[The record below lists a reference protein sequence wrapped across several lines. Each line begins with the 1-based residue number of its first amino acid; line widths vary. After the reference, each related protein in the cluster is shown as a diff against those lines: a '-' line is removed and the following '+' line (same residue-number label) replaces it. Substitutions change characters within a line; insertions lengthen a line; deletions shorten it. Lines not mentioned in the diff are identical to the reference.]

1 VYILFGDE
9 TDREQGGRAPFF
21 IYGAIF
27 VPLDRAVELHGAIA
41 RIRGGNRFQAGDS
54 LKFSGAE
61 LPERISR
68 DVHREATRQVL
79 EAANEAGVRFC
90 AQLVS
95 HEVARGQPQATLVEW
110 GANTVL
116 GAFNK
121 FLVEQRE
128 RGMAVLDRLPIP
140 HPDRFIRDKFQV
152 GLRFPRGGTRPLS
165 HIICYTHS
173 CDGASH
179 LASVADVVLGSF
191 RYCVNEPER
200 DQAPRAI
207 LPLVVQLMWHRRQG
221 DRVVL
226 DERGL
231 MLRPNGLWADRHRVV
246 YDQLLERLAAL
257 LQGTAPTERAED
269 APGCTPP
276 APPSEG
282 AALENPA
289 LAGDGRAAGPD
300 QPARGPSPAL
310 AQPGG
315 A

>member
-1 VYILFGDE
+1 MYLLFGDE

-21 IYGAIF
+21 IYGGIF
-27 VPLDRAVELHGAIA
+27 VPLDRAAELHSAVE
-41 RIRGGNRFQAGDS
+41 RIRLRHRFQAGDS

-68 DVHREATRQVL
+68 DLHRGAKRQVL
-79 EAANEAGVRFC
+79 EAASEAGVLFC

-95 HEVARGQPQATLVEW
+95 HEVARGRPQATLVEW

-116 GAFNK
+116 GAFNL
-121 FLVEQRE
+121 FLAEQRD
-128 RGMAVLDRLPIP
+128 RGIAVLDRLPIP

-152 GLRFPRGGTRPLS
+152 GLTFPRGGTLRLS
-165 HIICYTHS
+165 HIICYTHT

-191 RYCVNEPER
+191 RYCVNEPDR

-207 LPLVVQLMWHRRQG
+207 LPLVVRLMWHRREG

-231 MLRPNGLWADRHRVV
+231 MLRPNGLWADRHRAV

-257 LQGTAPTERAED
+257 LVEGTAPPNAPDITGCTALENLALVGARAVPGTERA
-269 APGCTPP
+269 
-276 APPSEG
+276 G
-282 AALENPA
+282 A
-289 LAGDGRAAGPD
+289 
-300 QPARGPSPAL
+300 
-310 AQPGG
+310 
-315 A
+315 